1 MYAQLPFSC
10 SLCKAFGHSL
20 ARCLDNP
27 KAKKKKQQQ
36 QQKKHNAKHNEA
48 DDSLMKECGNGNDQN
63 RNDVYPQVIGEIF
76 GCDIVQDETDKTLSA
91 NQEKIGDY
99 LMTSNHAQQTSTEVN
114 TEIETVDLEG
124 LALKPLNLHN
134 DFDILDEVDQLQE
147 QTEEIPTSNRKKD

>member
-1 MYAQLPFSC
+1 M
-10 SLCKAFGHSL
+10 
-20 ARCLDNP
+20 
-27 KAKKKKQQQ
+27 
-36 QQKKHNAKHNEA
+36 
-48 DDSLMKECGNGNDQN
+48 
-63 RNDVYPQVIGEIF
+63 IGEIF

-91 NQEKIGDY
+91 NQEQIGDD